1 MFQHQGAILRG
12 FIKKKDYKYNMYLG
26 ASGTWHFYVFYGDTE
41 AHVWGVADKSLAPPE
56 RKLQQPNS
64 GCIQHTPPKLS
75 TLLSP
80 LFQLLPATQK
90 KIRILSVQ
98 TSPRQ
103 QWPSRGTKNGDLSII
118 FPVQGSVG
126 SPTGPNSEN
135 RVGDQDIGSPGR
147 PVSSGL
153 PGEPGNCAKTRPPLL
168 NLPRRFSFKISF
180 NCTSRDE

>member
-90 KIRILSVQ
+90 KFRILSVQ
-98 TSPRQ
+98 TGLRGSNDLPVGWKMATYQ
-103 QWPSRGTKNGDLSII
+103 LFFQSR
-118 FPVQGSVG
+118 VV
-126 SPTGPNSEN
+126 
-135 RVGDQDIGSPGR
+135 V
-147 PVSSGL
+147 VV
-153 PGEPGNCAKTRPPLL
+153 
-168 NLPRRFSFKISF
+168 RRG
-180 NCTSRDE
+180 